1 MQYSKD
7 KASYFSNRFFWT
19 LDGLGTKDR
28 DLMRLT
34 VSRCETDLGNI
45 KTAYQNL
52 YGETLINAVK
62 VKSVVFFQFLLLTSP
77 KLNSVAG

>member
-7 KASYFSNRFFWT
+7 KASYFANRFFVA
-19 LDGLGTKDR
+19 LDGLGTDDR
-28 DLMRLT
+28 DLMRLV

-52 YGETLINAVK
+52 YGETLNNAVM
-62 VKSVVFFQFLLLTSP
+62 VMSVVYYKSCRSLCLT
-77 KLNSVAG
+77 